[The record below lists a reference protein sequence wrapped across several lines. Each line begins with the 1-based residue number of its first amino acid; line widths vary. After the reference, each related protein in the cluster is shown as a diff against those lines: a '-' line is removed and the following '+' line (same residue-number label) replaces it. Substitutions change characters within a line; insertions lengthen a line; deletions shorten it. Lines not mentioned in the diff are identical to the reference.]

1 MQTILLGLSS
11 EIQICKKVGFQKKF
25 TLIIIA
31 AIELYDPSP
40 IDSDGFRLPNSQKD
54 LPLSLN
60 SLPFTS
66 SLWKIDVVGQ
76 IALFRIIMVKVI

>member
-11 EIQICKKVGFQKKF
+11 EIQICKKVGFQKRF
-25 TLIIIA
+25 TLVIIPEID
-31 AIELYDPSP
+31 LYDPLP
-40 IDSDGFRLPNSQKD
+40 IHSDEFRLPNSQKD

-66 SLWKIDVVGQ
+66 SQWKMDVLGQ

>member
-11 EIQICKKVGFQKKF
+11 EIQICKKVGFQKRF
-25 TLIIIA
+25 TLVIIPEID
-31 AIELYDPSP
+31 LYDPLP
-40 IDSDGFRLPNSQKD
+40 IHSDEFRLPNCQKD

-66 SLWKIDVVGQ
+66 SQWKMDVLGQ